1 MKIYIN
7 DEQITVPSE
16 MLPEPGGTDATA
28 ANTTLSAL
36 LAGLEQS
43 DQGIAIAVNQTI
55 IARQEWDSFALSEN
69 DRITLFQAIAG
80 G

>member
-1 MKIYIN
+1 MNIYIN
-7 DEQITVPSE
+7 DEQITVQPD
-16 MLPEPGGTDATA
+16 MLPESEGTDITA
-28 ANTTLSAL
+28 ANTTISAL
-36 LAGLEQS
+36 LAGLGQPK
-43 DQGIAIAVNQTI
+43 QGIAIAVNQSI